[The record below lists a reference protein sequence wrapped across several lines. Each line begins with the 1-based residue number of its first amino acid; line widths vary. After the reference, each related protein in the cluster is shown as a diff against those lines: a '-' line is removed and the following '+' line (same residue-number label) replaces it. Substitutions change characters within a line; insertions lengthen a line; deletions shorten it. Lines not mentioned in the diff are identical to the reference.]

1 MVFCHTRNRIVI
13 ILVTVNQ
20 LSSIY
25 IMSVETFLLILTE
38 SGNDFEN
45 NERALCILFLEDLYM
60 IYTFPGPW
68 HVLPGNFCSRVGP
81 TCNSGV

>member
-1 MVFCHTRNRIVI
+1 MHTKYSSVIHVIVI

-25 IMSVETFLLILTE
+25 IMSDETFLLILTE

-45 NERALCILFLEDLYM
+45 NDTVYFIPGGLIYDLY
-60 IYTFPGPW
+60 
-68 HVLPGNFCSRVGP
+68 VSRP
-81 TCNSGV
+81 MTCVTR